1 MYYYGKNSLNSVDK
15 KKVNK
20 VLNSGYISQGKSL
33 TDLENKFSKYVG
45 AKYCLAVS
53 SGTAGLHL
61 AIASLNLNIN
71 SKAVTTPMTF
81 VATANACLYSNIDFD
96 LVDIDSKTLNID
108 TDNLKKYFEIK
119 SNKKKTK
126 IIIPV
131 HYGGSPCNMKEIN
144 KIAKDNKSYVIEDAS
159 QAMGAFYNKNK
170 IGSCEY
176 SDIAVFSMHP
186 VKTITSGEGGLIT
199 TNNKILYN
207 KMKLMRSHGLKR
219 SSKYPW
225 LAEMIL
231 FGYNYRITDLQTALA
246 NSQLDRISSF
256 LKRRSQISKFY
267 KNRLKGD
274 ITFQEIYP
282 DSISANHLLIIIFNK
297 VISEKKKIN
306 FYNALLK
313 KKIKFAVQY
322 LPVHKHKFYKKRFNL
337 KFLNSEYLYKKSI
350 NLPIYPDLTN
360 NDLEYIVKI
369 INKMIIKF
377 KL

>member
-282 DSISANHLLIIIFNK
+282 DSISANHLFIIIFNK

>member
-1 MYYYGKNSLNSVDK
+1 
-15 KKVNK
+15 
-20 VLNSGYISQGKSL
+20 
-33 TDLENKFSKYVG
+33 
-45 AKYCLAVS
+45 
-53 SGTAGLHL
+53 
-61 AIASLNLNIN
+61 
-71 SKAVTTPMTF
+71 MTF

-108 TDNLKKYFEIK
+108 TNKLKKYFEIK
-119 SNKKKTK
+119 NNHKKTK

-131 HYGGSPCNMKEIN
+131 HYGGSPCNMKEIY

-282 DSISANHLLIIIFNK
+282 ESISANHLFIIIFNK
-297 VISEKKKIN
+297 VISEK
-306 FYNALLK
+306 
-313 KKIKFAVQY
+313 
-322 LPVHKHKFYKKRFNL
+322 R
-337 KFLNSEYLYKKSI
+337 
-350 NLPIYPDLTN
+350 
-360 NDLEYIVKI
+360 
-369 INKMIIKF
+369 
-377 KL
+377 KLIFTMHY

>member
-20 VLNSGYISQGKSL
+20 VLSLGYISQGKSL

-53 SGTAGLHL
+53 SGTACLHL
-61 AIASLNLNIN
+61 AISTLNLNKN
-71 SKAVTTPMTF
+71 FKAVTTPMTF

-108 TDNLKKYFEIK
+108 TNKLKKYFEIK
-119 SNKKKTK
+119 NNHKKTK

-131 HYGGSPCNMKEIN
+131 HYGGSPCNMKEIY

-159 QAMGAFYNKNK
+159 QAMGEFYNKNK
-170 IGSCEY
+170 IISCEY

-282 DSISANHLLIIIFNK
+282 ESISANHLFIIIFNK

-322 LPVHKHKFYKKRFNL
+322 LPVHKHKFYKKRLNS

-360 NDLEYIVKI
+360 HDLEYIVKT

>member
-15 KKVNK
+15 KVNK
-20 VLNSGYISQGKSL
+20 VLSLGYISQGKSL

-61 AIASLNLNIN
+61 AIASLNLNKN
-71 SKAVTTPMTF
+71 FKAVTTPMTF

-108 TDNLKKYFEIK
+108 TNKLKKYFEIK
-119 SNKKKTK
+119 NNHKKTK

-131 HYGGSPCNMKEIN
+131 HYGGSPCNMKEIY

-282 DSISANHLLIIIFNK
+282 ESISANHLFIIIFNK

-313 KKIKFAVQY
+313 KNKVCCSVFA
-322 LPVHKHKFYKKRFNL
+322 
-337 KFLNSEYLYKKSI
+337 SS
-350 NLPIYPDLTN
+350 
-360 NDLEYIVKI
+360 
-369 INKMIIKF
+369 
-377 KL
+377 

>member
-20 VLNSGYISQGKSL
+20 VLSLGYISQGKSL

-61 AIASLNLNIN
+61 AIASLNLNKN
-71 SKAVTTPMTF
+71 FKAVTTPMTF

-108 TDNLKKYFEIK
+108 TNKLKKYFEIK
-119 SNKKKTK
+119 NNHKKTK

-131 HYGGSPCNMKEIN
+131 HYGGSPCNMKEIY

-282 DSISANHLLIIIFNK
+282 ESISANHLFIIIFNK

-322 LPVHKHKFYKKRFNL
+322 LPVHKHKFYKKKLNS

-360 NDLEYIVKI
+360 NDLEYIVKT

>member
-1 MYYYGKNSLNSVDK
+1 
-15 KKVNK
+15 
-20 VLNSGYISQGKSL
+20 
-33 TDLENKFSKYVG
+33 
-45 AKYCLAVS
+45 
-53 SGTAGLHL
+53 
-61 AIASLNLNIN
+61 
-71 SKAVTTPMTF
+71 
-81 VATANACLYSNIDFD
+81 
-96 LVDIDSKTLNID
+96 
-108 TDNLKKYFEIK
+108 
-119 SNKKKTK
+119 
-126 IIIPV
+126 
-131 HYGGSPCNMKEIN
+131 MKEIY

-282 DSISANHLLIIIFNK
+282 ESISANHLFIIIFNK

-322 LPVHKHKFYKKRFNL
+322 LPVHKHKFYKKKLNS

-360 NDLEYIVKI
+360 HDLEYIVKT

>member
-1 MYYYGKNSLNSVDK
+1 
-15 KKVNK
+15 
-20 VLNSGYISQGKSL
+20 
-33 TDLENKFSKYVG
+33 
-45 AKYCLAVS
+45 
-53 SGTAGLHL
+53 
-61 AIASLNLNIN
+61 
-71 SKAVTTPMTF
+71 MTF

-108 TDNLKKYFEIK
+108 TNKLKKYFEIK
-119 SNKKKTK
+119 NNHKKTK

-131 HYGGSPCNMKEIN
+131 HYGGSPCNMKEIY

-282 DSISANHLLIIIFNK
+282 ESISANHLFIIIFNK

-322 LPVHKHKFYKKRFNL
+322 LPVHKHKFYKKKLNS

-360 NDLEYIVKI
+360 NDLEYIVKT